1 MKEKLDDLIQIC
13 ENLKENEVFKKYIE
27 FIQFPF
33 YRNLEI
39 DTRIT
44 FDFPLTVFVGQ
55 NGCGKSSC
63 LHALYGAPDRYTP
76 YRFWFDTKVD
86 PINYYDD
93 KRKRHSFWYSFRI
106 GKETKQVIKAR
117 IKRNNDPN
125 YWETSRPLAWAGMET
140 RKKRN
145 DRDKPIKKNVVYLD
159 FRSELSAFDKFFYFG
174 TVKNRKSRNK
184 QEFLRR
190 KSSSL
195 NKLFKGKKKTIYS
208 STRNLN
214 EELEI
219 ISNKELE
226 WISFILGR
234 AYKSGISIKHRLF
247 HSEGYSVLFSTEFAS
262 YSEAVAGSGEMA
274 IVRLVREI
282 VSAEKESLILLDE
295 PEVFLHPGAQE
306 RLKYFLLEQIKQ
318 KKHQIVLTTHS
329 PSLVS
334 GLPKESIKVF
344 YQNPS
349 NGRFLIKEN
358 LIPEQAFFHLEYFN
372 KSKINILVEDFLAKS
387 IIDRVLNDLGEETKN
402 LFLTKFNPG
411 GETIIKSEFIKVFC
425 QEKDSKTFVIFDGDQ
440 KPINDHL
447 DWRNIPSKNLNTNYL
462 QEKIKLQ
469 TGVPLKLNLNSN
481 SSQLEKIELQKK
493 ILDYYLEQVYYLPKK
508 TPEEIIWDEDLAL
521 KTMQLYDGVFNNKSK
536 YINKLND
543 KNLKGKYAIIAKKI
557 YGDDKSENIKSLH
570 KIFLNYWEQK
580 KNDDFK
586 EIKGIFKCIL
596 EKI

>member
-1 MKEKLDDLIQIC
+1 MMI
-13 ENLKENEVFKKYIE
+13 
-27 FIQFPF
+27 
-33 YRNLEI
+33 
-39 DTRIT
+39 
-44 FDFPLTVFVGQ
+44 
-55 NGCGKSSC
+55 
-63 LHALYGAPDRYTP
+63 
-76 YRFWFDTKVD
+76 
-86 PINYYDD
+86 

-521 KTMQLYDGVFNNKSK
+521 KTMQLYEGVFNNKSK

>member
-174 TVKNRKSRNK
+174 TIKNRKSRNK

>member
-219 ISNKELE
+219 ISN
-226 WISFILGR
+226 
-234 AYKSGISIKHRLF
+234 
-247 HSEGYSVLFSTEFAS
+247 
-262 YSEAVAGSGEMA
+262 
-274 IVRLVREI
+274 
-282 VSAEKESLILLDE
+282 
-295 PEVFLHPGAQE
+295 
-306 RLKYFLLEQIKQ
+306 
-318 KKHQIVLTTHS
+318 
-329 PSLVS
+329 
-334 GLPKESIKVF
+334 
-344 YQNPS
+344 
-349 NGRFLIKEN
+349 
-358 LIPEQAFFHLEYFN
+358 
-372 KSKINILVEDFLAKS
+372 
-387 IIDRVLNDLGEETKN
+387 
-402 LFLTKFNPG
+402 
-411 GETIIKSEFIKVFC
+411 
-425 QEKDSKTFVIFDGDQ
+425 
-440 KPINDHL
+440 
-447 DWRNIPSKNLNTNYL
+447 
-462 QEKIKLQ
+462 
-469 TGVPLKLNLNSN
+469 
-481 SSQLEKIELQKK
+481 
-493 ILDYYLEQVYYLPKK
+493 
-508 TPEEIIWDEDLAL
+508 
-521 KTMQLYDGVFNNKSK
+521 
-536 YINKLND
+536 
-543 KNLKGKYAIIAKKI
+543 
-557 YGDDKSENIKSLH
+557 
-570 KIFLNYWEQK
+570 
-580 KNDDFK
+580 
-586 EIKGIFKCIL
+586 
-596 EKI
+596 